1 MNIGGSQLPDASRRL
16 TVIAVYECIRLQAR
30 PNSNESAVMMYEK
43 TTAPV
48 TAAEVEDAV
57 RRYWSVAA
65 SKRAS
70 ELQSFYLDTASI
82 FATMSKRLEPARLV
96 TARRNREYMDSAS
109 RMSYELG
116 AINVDLLTRD
126 SAVAAYSARWRADQ
140 IAKPSA
146 EGGKTSRENFTH
158 LRVTHVFQR
167 QYDGSLKIIHEH
179 LSVASH

>member
-1 MNIGGSQLPDASRRL
+1 MKIPVMNARSGSA
-16 TVIAVYECIRLQAR
+16 I
-30 PNSNESAVMMYEK
+30 
-43 TTAPV
+43 

-65 SKRAS
+65 SKQTT

-82 FATMSKRLEPARLV
+82 FATTSKRLEPARLV
-96 TARRNREYMDSAS
+96 TARRNREYMNSAS

-116 AINVDLLTRD
+116 AISVEMLTRD
-126 SAVAAYSARWRADQ
+126 SAIAIYNARWRADQ

-146 EGGKTSRENFTH
+146 RGGKTSDENITN

-167 QYDGSLKIIHEH
+167 QENGRLKIIHEH
-179 LSVASH
+179 LSVCSG